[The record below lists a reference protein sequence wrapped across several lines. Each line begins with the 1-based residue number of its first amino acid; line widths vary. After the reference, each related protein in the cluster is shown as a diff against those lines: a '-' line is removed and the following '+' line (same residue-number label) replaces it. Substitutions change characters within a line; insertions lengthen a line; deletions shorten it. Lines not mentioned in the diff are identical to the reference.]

1 MERYGYYNSGSRKY
15 QKNNPQSNSPILLS
29 EGNNIDENNNISS
42 YRYGDKSF
50 NKNMKNT
57 HNSVNNR
64 DDAKIRKFN
73 SYSLRIGYKNNNKE
87 INGFYVTPIPNA
99 PTRLIK
105 IKVPDTPII
114 DIQKGNYHQVENV
127 FFKTSPKK
135 YNYKPYRQPKRKHLL
150 KSSNSQ
156 KGKSYYKYP
165 GYNKKRKY

>member
-1 MERYGYYNSGSRKY
+1 MERYGYYNLGSRKY
-15 QKNNPQSNSPILLS
+15 QKNNPQNNSPILLS
-29 EGNNIDENNNISS
+29 EGNNIDANNNISS

-50 NKNMKNT
+50 NKNMQNT

-64 DDAKIRKFN
+64 DNAKIRKFN

-87 INGFYVTPIPNA
+87 INGFYVTPIPNV

-105 IKVPDTPII
+105 IRVPDNPII

-135 YNYKPYRQPKRKHLL
+135 YNYKPYKPPKRNGIIKC
-150 KSSNSQ
+150 SQ
-156 KGKSYYKYP
+156 TSKCYCNCNCP
-165 GYNKKRKY
+165 CCVNNRKN